1 MALFTIEIEGKP
13 IVVLAAENHEEAAEM
28 KEDLAV
34 LDDGT
39 GNPVWNGKNAL
50 SVREASPEEVSLWE
64 ERFARARQS
73 GDAVEED
80 REAWAIFLIKI
91 RDPSDNE

>member
-13 IVVLAAENHEEAAEM
+13 VVVLAAENRGEAAEM

-34 LDDGT
+34 LDDET
-39 GNPVWNGKNAL
+39 GNRVWNGTSAL
-50 SVREASPEEVSLWE
+50 FVREASPEEVSQWKE
-64 ERFARARQS
+64 GFARARQS
-73 GDAVEED
+73 GDAAEED

-91 RDPSDNE
+91 R